1 MATAGSIVVSLLM
14 ATGQFETD
22 TKRAE
27 SIAKKRAEAIDK
39 AFSEMGRKIG
49 LAATATRMCGIP
61 RRVAATRPIMMT
73 DDRRAGRSTAGPAR
87 EARGPDPRRM
97 GGADGECVAPGLAG
111 RAPQGP

>member
-1 MATAGSIVVSLLM
+1 MASIGSLTVSLLM

-49 LAATATRMCGIP
+49 LAATA
-61 RRVAATRPIMMT
+61 
-73 DDRRAGRSTAGPAR
+73 AGRRPA
-87 EARGPDPRRM
+87 
-97 GGADGECVAPGLAG
+97 GGAHRAVARAARPPFGGGGLLCRYG
-111 RAPQGP
+111 RIRRLTPRGASA